1 MKKHT
6 TAGHNIISQAISLV
20 PNSGYLAEARN
31 LAAYHHEKWDG
42 TGYQYGLAGE
52 DIPLSARVMA
62 VADVFDALVSKR
74 SYKEPFTFD
83 EAMKIIREGS
93 GKHFDPLV
101 VEAFLSEEAEVK
113 EVANNFNL
121 LTDETGRFNR
131 MTSDES
137 Q

>member
-6 TAGHNIISQAISLV
+6 IAGHNIISQAISLV
-20 PNSGYLAEARN
+20 PNSGYLSEARN
-31 LAAYHHEKWDG
+31 LAVYHHEKWDG
-42 TGYQYGLAGE
+42 TGYPYGLAGE

-83 EAMKIIREGS
+83 EAMNIIREGS

-101 VEAFLSEEAEVK
+101 VEAFLSEEAEVR
-113 EVANNFNL
+113 EVANNFKL